1 MKRIDKT
8 NIAIGARIKEMRIK
22 RHMTQEMFAEKAD
35 ICSGQHV
42 SNIERGINGVS
53 VSKLMDICEVLD
65 VEADYLLFGKNASD
79 LTNEEEKEIIIAY
92 SNAVPAIQEAVR
104 KLLDVTNKTEKS
116 SDLKIG

>member
-8 NIAIGARIKEMRIK
+8 NVAIGARIKEMRIK

-65 VEADYLLFGKNASD
+65 VETDYLLFGIRIGNVETQLQKY
-79 LTNEEEKEIIIAY
+79 LRRMTNEQYQYASEFVKVYAKTCGLAEE
-92 SNAVPAIQEAVR
+92 
-104 KLLDVTNKTEKS
+104 
-116 SDLKIG
+116 